1 MDRSLTR
8 AVRRP
13 LALLCGGLLTAAA
26 LAGPATPAVA
36 AEAPTAAH
44 WGNYQWN
51 GGQLKAPVRA
61 YWLFDRTG
69 DPTMNAIIQWVADA
83 WNGAREAHPGL
94 PFTAVYKDNANVGQC
109 FVNRTPGYSVAS
121 ACMMPSLSAFGID
134 GISATHGEPHF
145 IGGAFAIS
153 DGLSFN
159 DAFTAVC
166 HNFGHIMGLPDSDD
180 EASCMNHNVAPGE
193 IAWYGPGDIDALL
206 ALYDHE
212 DGQAPVAVNDAYSTP
227 EDVALTVNA
236 PGVLANDTDVDGDT
250 LTVTK
255 VANPTNGAVT
265 LNANG
270 SFTYTPNANFNGTDT
285 FTYKASGGGSD
296 SNVGTVTVTVTAVAD
311 VPVAVADT
319 HSINEDGVLNVASPG
334 VLGNDTDPE
343 GGLTAIKLSDPQ
355 HGTLTFNGDGSF
367 IYTPAANYNGAD
379 SFTYKVNDGAADSNV
394 ATVTI
399 TVNPV
404 NDAPTAVNDS
414 YTATTAVPLVVSANN
429 GLLANDT
436 DVEGSAL
443 TAAKVS
449 DPAHGTVTVNADGSF
464 TYTAEVGFTGP
475 DTFTY
480 KSRDGSA
487 DSNVATVAITV
498 QGVVP
503 ASGSRS

>member
-1 MDRSLTR
+1 MYGSLTR

-13 LALLCGGLLTAAA
+13 LALLCGGLLAAAA
-26 LAGPATPAVA
+26 LAGPATPAAA
-36 AEAPTAAH
+36 AEPSAAH

-51 GGQLKAPVRA
+51 GGELKAPVRA
-61 YWLFDRTG
+61 FWLFDRTG
-69 DPTMNAIIQWVADA
+69 DPMTNSLIQWVADA
-83 WNGAREAHPGL
+83 WNGARGSHPDL
-94 PFTAVYKDNANVGQC
+94 PFIAVYKDNANVGQC
-109 FVNRTPGYSVAS
+109 FVNRTEGYSVAS

-134 GISATHGEPHF
+134 GISATHGAPHF
-145 IGGAFAIS
+145 IGAAFAIS

-166 HNFGHIMGLPDSDD
+166 HNFGHIMGLPDSTDD
-180 EASCMNHNVAPGE
+180 ASCMNHDVAPGE
-193 IAWYGPGDIDALL
+193 IRWYGTGDTDALL
-206 ALYDHE
+206 ALYDHD
-212 DGQAPVAVNDAYSTP
+212 DGQAPVGVNDAYSTP
-227 EDVALTVNA
+227 EDVALTVNV

-255 VANPTNGAVT
+255 VANPANGAVT

-270 SFTYTPNANFNGTDT
+270 SFTYTPNADFNGTDT
-285 FTYKASGGGSD
+285 FTYKATGGGSD
-296 SNVGTVTVTVTAVAD
+296 SNVTTVTVTVTPVAD

-319 HSINEDGVLNVASPG
+319 HSVNEDGVLNVAAPG

-343 GGLTAIKLSDPQ
+343 GGLTAVRVSQPQ
-355 HGTLTFNGDGSF
+355 HGTLTLNPNGSF

-414 YTATTAVPLVVSANN
+414 YTATTAIPLVVAAP

-436 DVEGSAL
+436 DAESSPL
-443 TAAKVS
+443 TAVKVS
-449 DPAHGTVTVNADGSF
+449 DPAHGTLSLNPNGSF
-464 TYTAEVGFTGP
+464 TYTSEVGFTGP

-480 KSRDGSA
+480 KASDGTA
-487 DSNVATVAITV
+487 DSTVATVTITV

-503 ASGSRS
+503 ASASRS